1 MDALRSRGGH
11 YIFALWFLLLSFF
24 PRLIS
29 GPKYWT
35 VLPQVPKC
43 LSPFLTT
50 SVLAWSKNSIC
61 IIITLQNRRFIPQI
75 KGNFAHCQV
84 TTRENQESTFY
95 TGPAALQVTTRP
107 SGNCKSGLS
116 HVQGQTLLDWCA
128 HLSISLHKWPCTVA
142 KMFRSSM
149 ANSQERVVSCHKT
162 AWKCVVCK
170 KTVRSHH
177 DAYIGL
183 CSAVKLLSAHCLNS
197 ILQ

>member
-50 SVLAWSKNSIC
+50 SVCSMIEKFHLYNNHFAKP
-61 IIITLQNRRFIPQI
+61 QFILQI

-95 TGPAALQVTTRP
+95 TGPAALQVMTRP

-116 HVQGQTLLDWCA
+116 HVQGQTLLEWCA

-142 KMFRSSM
+142 KMFRPSM
-149 ANSQERVVSCHKT
+149 ANSQERVVSCHKM